1 MLLADV
7 LADVLAIREQ
17 KMKRVQV
24 NIRLPEAIAKSY
36 DYQAKVIDTS
46 KNTMYTMALYD
57 YLVKRGLLYVERKN

>member
-1 MLLADV
+1 
-7 LADVLAIREQ
+7 
-17 KMKRVQV
+17 MKRVQV

-36 DYQAKVIDTS
+36 DYQAKIIDTS